1 MFNSNNSK
9 GKAETGDVAGGGEE
23 GSRRRGEGRRGGGGG
38 GRGGGGGGLDK
49 SMLRQRCVSRI

>member
-49 SMLRQRCVSRI
+49 SMLWPRYVSRI